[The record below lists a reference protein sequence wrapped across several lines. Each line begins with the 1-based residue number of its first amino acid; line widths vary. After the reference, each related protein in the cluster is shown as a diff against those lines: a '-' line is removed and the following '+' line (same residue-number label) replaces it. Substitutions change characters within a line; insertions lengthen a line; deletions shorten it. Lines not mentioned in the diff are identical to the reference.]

1 MDIEPPPILTGPR
14 EPDGQ
19 VPPPIIAEPG
29 AYSGQ
34 ATPPPKEARKVK
46 GPLGAVLAAL
56 AAGWKFI
63 LPALKLLKGG
73 KFLLTGATMLLSIGV
88 YSIRFG
94 WKFAL
99 GFVLC
104 IFVHEMG
111 HVLMAKKQG
120 VPVTAP
126 IFIPFFG
133 ALILQKKWASTAWG
147 EALIG
152 IGGPIGGGISA
163 FVCWGL
169 YFATGAPI
177 FLALAYFAFFINLFN
192 LTPIFPLDGG
202 WIVGAISPYLW
213 IGGLVIFAG
222 LAITRIVTSPLIWI
236 LIIMSLPHVWS
247 ALKAGKAYPGALETT
262 PRQKLL
268 MGGSYLALCGILVG
282 GMVFTENQLHT
293 IMPRNIQ
300 SNQGAQAQ

>member
-1 MDIEPPPILTGPR
+1 M
-14 EPDGQ
+14 
-19 VPPPIIAEPG
+19 
-29 AYSGQ
+29 
-34 ATPPPKEARKVK
+34 
-46 GPLGAVLAAL
+46 AAL

-73 KFLLTGATMLLSIGV
+73 KFLLTGVTMLVSIGV
-88 YSIRFG
+88 FSIRFG
-94 WKFAL
+94 WKFAM

-126 IFIPFFG
+126 IFIPYFG

-152 IGGPIGGGISA
+152 IGGPIGGGLSA
-163 FVCWGL
+163 FACWAIYL
-169 YFATGAPI
+169 ATGNPL
-177 FLALAYFAFFINLFN
+177 FLALAYFAFFMNLFN

-213 IGGLVIFAG
+213 VGGLVIFAG
-222 LAITRIVTSPLIWI
+222 LAITRVVTSPLIWL
-236 LIIMSLPHVWS
+236 LIIISLPHVWS

-262 PRQKLL
+262 KQQKLL
-268 MGGSYLALCGILVG
+268 RGACYLSLCGVLVA
-282 GMVFTENQLHT
+282 GMVVTETELHT
-293 IMPRNIQ
+293 LMPRRTT
-300 SNQGAQAQ
+300 SRAPVQAQ